1 MPIHLFDAS
10 NRGETA
16 YVMGSLAAVGG
27 ASRVEIARALGVH
40 RNTVARVQRRLE
52 EGGIGVVVR
61 TKHGPKGPH
70 KVIAEIRGL
79 VLDNSKLS
87 SAQVSQ
93 LVFEKAGA
101 RVNPVYIR
109 QLRKQAASRQEEL
122 QLRDG
127 GSLTREGLRA
137 EETDVAPSELEKL
150 PVVAL
155 VALAEQTPPVVE
167 PPAVVPEVAR
177 GRAWGLRCTTPPWRC
192 WGWWMRPGSAS
203 DCLGPSS
210 SG

>member
-1 MPIHLFDAS
+1 
-10 NRGETA
+10 
-16 YVMGSLAAVGG
+16 MGSLAAVGG

-61 TKHGPKGPH
+61 TKRGPKGPH